1 MGEGRMRVAI
11 TGATGL
17 VGRHLTR
24 RLVDRGDEV
33 VAFTR
38 DPDRAAG
45 RFPEGVECVKWI
57 TDSPGMLVESLSTVD
72 AVVNLAGEPVLGR
85 RWNRKV
91 KDAIRASRV
100 EGTRTL
106 VGAIAAAG
114 KKPSA
119 LVSASA
125 VGYYG
130 PRGDEEIDEESD
142 PGHDF
147 LAQVAVDWETQARK
161 AESLGVR
168 VAIARIG
175 IVLAEDGGA
184 LSKMATPFRFFL
196 GGRVAS
202 GRQGFPWIH
211 IRDVTGIILH
221 AIDEEAVTGPLN
233 VCAPDPPSNREFC
246 RALGEALRRPS
257 WLPAPGYGLRLMMGE
272 VAGML
277 TKGQRAV
284 PRRALESGYQFEFG
298 ELSAALSDLVG
309 K

>member
-1 MGEGRMRVAI
+1 MRVAI

-38 DPDRAAG
+38 DPDRAAKG
-45 RFPEGVECVKWI
+45 FPDGVECVRWI
-57 TDSPGMLVESLSTVD
+57 TDSPGMIVEALSTAD

-91 KDAIRASRV
+91 KESIRTSRV

-106 VGAIAAAG
+106 VGAIAAAA
-114 KKPSA
+114 PQPTV

-130 PRGDEEIDEESD
+130 PRDDEEIDEDAD

-161 AESLGVR
+161 AEPLGLR

-175 IVLAEDGGA
+175 IVLSPEGGA
-184 LSKMATPFRFFL
+184 LKKMAAPFRFYL
-196 GGRVAS
+196 GGRVGN

-211 IRDVTGIILH
+211 LSDLTGIILH
-221 AIDEEAVTGPLN
+221 AIDDERVAGPLN
-233 VCAPDPPSNREFC
+233 ACAPEPPSNREFC
-246 RALGEALRRPS
+246 RALGKAMNRPS
-257 WLPAPGYGLRLMMGE
+257 WLPAPGFGLRLMMGE

-277 TKGQRAV
+277 TRGQRAV
-284 PRRALESGYQFEFG
+284 PRRTMELGYEFEFP
-298 ELSAALSDLVG
+298 ELSAALNDLLS